1 MQKPLRIAFGRI
13 MQETN
18 ALSPVSTTL
27 ADFERTHLMEG
38 QALLDVCSSP
48 LRWEVKGYLRNL
60 ELSGFVSSA
69 RAFRAR
75 EVTPVPLLSAWTISG
90 GPLEKSAFDTLVSRL
105 CDRVADAGEI
115 DGVFLS
121 LHGAMGVR
129 GVPDADTQVIRA
141 VKRASGGKPVAASFD
156 LHGNLTRARVE
167 VTDVISAY
175 HTNPHRDHKQTA
187 ARATNA
193 LLRSLAGEVRIQTA
207 WRSLPLLLGG
217 GNTIDFLSPMRSIF
231 SRMRRMRRDPRVL
244 DASIFPV
251 HLWNDD
257 PELGWSVVVH
267 TDGDRDLAERLADE
281 LAEACWAV
289 RNEQPPPFPSASE
302 AVRDARDA
310 RLRRKLGTV
319 VMADASDVVTAGS
332 IGENTALLRALV
344 EEGSDLVSYVPVRDA
359 EVVAEMDEHEVGDEV
374 FVDVGGKLDP
384 ARTTPLRLRA
394 RLLSLHPEGPFGRV
408 AVLRAGNTH
417 VCVTSG
423 APMVMMPAF
432 YKDLG
437 LDVWKADVCVVKN
450 FFPFRMFFLPYA
462 RKTIYVRTKGIT
474 DFDAAYDLP
483 FAGPLHPRDHV
494 AEWRSTD
501 RRRRAPA
508 NEKTAA
514 PHSATPPFVSL
525 G

>member
-1 MQKPLRIAFGRI
+1 

-27 ADFERTHLMEG
+27 ADFERTHLLEG
-38 QALLDVCSSP
+38 DALLAACSS
-48 LRWEVKGYLRNL
+48 RRSWEVKGYLRNL
-60 ELSGFVSSA
+60 ELSGFVRAA
-69 RAFRAR
+69 RSFRGAD
-75 EVTPVPLLSAWTISG
+75 VIPVPLVSAWTISG
-90 GPLEKSAFDTLVSRL
+90 GPLTRDTFDTLLLRL
-105 CDRVADAGEI
+105 TESLERAGEV

-129 GVPDADTQVIRA
+129 GVPDADTRVIEA
-141 VKRASGGKPVAASFD
+141 VKKASGGKPVAASFD
-156 LHGNLTRARVE
+156 LHGNLTRARLSA
-167 VTDVISAY
+167 TDVIAGY

-187 ARATNA
+187 ARATRT
-193 LLRSLAGEVRIQTA
+193 LLRSLTGQVRIRTA

-217 GNTIDFLSPMRSIF
+217 GNTVDFLSPMRGIF
-231 SRMRRMRRDPRVL
+231 ARIRRMIRDPRVL

-267 TDGDRDLAERLADE
+267 TDRDQDLAERLADE

-289 RNEQPPPFPSASE
+289 RNEQPPPFASASQAIRE
-302 AVRDARDA
+302 AREAKLAR
-310 RLRRKLGTV
+310 RLGTV

-332 IGENTALLRALV
+332 IGENTELLRALV
-344 EEGSDLVSYVPVRDA
+344 TEGADLVSYVPIRDA
-359 EVVAEMDEHEVGDEV
+359 DVVALTEKRDAGEDLDIE
-374 FVDVGGKLDP
+374 VGGKLDP
-384 ARTTPLRLRA
+384 ARTKPLRLRA
-394 RLLSLHPEGPFGRV
+394 RLVSVHPEGPFGRV
-408 AVLRAGNTH
+408 AVLRAGKTY

-423 APMVMMPAF
+423 APMVMMPSF

-437 LDVWKADVCVVKN
+437 LDPWKADVTVVKN

-474 DFDAAYDLP
+474 DFDAAYELP
-483 FAGPLHPRDHV
+483 FAGPLHPRNYV
-494 AEWRSTD
+494 GEWQSTD
-501 RRRRAPA
+501 KRRR
-508 NEKTAA
+508 
-514 PHSATPPFVSL
+514 